1 MKTPAGKEC
10 HFYYQ
15 DFPRGNSTQ
24 ECRLVA
30 QKSHSEPWKPDDCF
44 ACPVPGI
51 LLANSSP
58 YLVLE
63 ATIKKGFLGMNRR
76 VEIKAS
82 CSRHLIDVPEPHI
95 GCLKCAREKPGLR
108 DLFNAE

>member
-15 DFPRGNSTQ
+15 DFHRGNSTQ

-30 QKSHSEPWKPDDCF
+30 QKSHSESWKPDDCF

-63 ATIKKGFLGMNRR
+63 ASIKKGFLGMNRR
-76 VEIKAS
+76 VEVRAS

-108 DLFNAE
+108 DLFNSE